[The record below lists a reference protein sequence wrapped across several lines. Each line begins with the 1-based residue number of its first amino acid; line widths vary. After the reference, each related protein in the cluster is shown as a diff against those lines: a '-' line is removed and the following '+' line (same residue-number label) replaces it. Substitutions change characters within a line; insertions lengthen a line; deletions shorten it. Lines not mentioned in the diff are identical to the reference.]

1 MQRSF
6 RSAQP
11 PGRAHAAVGSGKTGR
26 APGSVLLSPSR
37 SVSRSNPGAEG
48 RHSRSCRP
56 ARPHLRT
63 NPSREGK
70 RSRAEGR
77 NLRPAP
83 EIGLPT
89 GKRPAKPGPEGGR
102 RRTRMSGKGQRKQ
115 PSPPQPRRTGRD
127 ARSATAP
134 GRNDDVAPKTKP
146 ADDRHEENALFK
158 PEIFWN
164 MYLF

>member
-83 EIGLPT
+83 ETGLPT
-89 GKRPAKPGPEGGR
+89 GKRPAKPGPECPARGSGSNRPLRSPVAPDGMPDPPR
-102 RRTRMSGKGQRKQ
+102 RRTETTTSRRKRN
-115 PSPPQPRRTGRD
+115 PQTTG
-127 ARSATAP
+127 TK
-134 GRNDDVAPKTKP
+134 KTRFLSRKYFGTCTSF
-146 ADDRHEENALFK
+146 DYFC
-158 PEIFWN
+158 I
-164 MYLF
+164 